1 MKIAMVSEHANPL
14 ACLGGDDAGGQN
26 VHVAALSAA
35 LCRLGHQVTVYTRR
49 DRRDQPEVVTAPD
62 GYRVVAVPAGPAGE
76 LAKDELL
83 PHMPEFADGLRRRWL
98 GCTPDVVHAHFW
110 MSGLA
115 AMSATDDGGPPV
127 VQTFH
132 ALGAVKRRNQGRA
145 DTSPPSRIAIERDLA
160 LRVARIAATCRD
172 EAAELAGLGVPA
184 DRVSVVP
191 CGVDTDHFRP
201 DGPVLRR
208 GRRHRVVTVG
218 RLVPRK
224 GYDTVIQALAQL
236 PDTEL
241 LIAGGPRAAELG
253 RHPEAAR
260 LRDGAEEAG
269 VADRVRLVGRVSR
282 AGMPALIRSADV
294 VACVPWYEPFGMV
307 PLEAMAC
314 GVPVVASAVGGLT
327 DTVLP
332 GVNGALVPP
341 RAPAGLAAALGS
353 ILSDRDLRVRLGRA
367 GRERAT
373 AGYGWDRI
381 AARTVAVYRCA
392 GASDRSDLTMVGGA

>member
-49 DRRDQPEVVTAPD
+49 DRVDQPEVVTAPD
-62 GYRVVAVPAGPAGE
+62 GYQVVAVPAGPAGE

-98 GCTPDVVHAHFW
+98 GAMPDVVHAHFW
-110 MSGLA
+110 MSGVA
-115 AMSATDDGGPPV
+115 AMSATGGDSPPV

-132 ALGAVKRRNQGRA
+132 ALGSVKRRNQGRA
-145 DTSPPSRIAIERDLA
+145 DTSPPSRVRIERDLGM
-160 LRVARIAATCRD
+160 RVARVAATCSD
-172 EAAELAGLGVPA
+172 EVAELAALGVPA

-191 CGVDTDHFRP
+191 CGVDVDHFRP

-224 GYDTVIQALAQL
+224 GYDTVIRAVAQL

-241 LIAGGPRAAELG
+241 LIVGGPRAAELG

-260 LRDGAEEAG
+260 LRDCAARAGA
-269 VADRVRLVGRVSR
+269 ADRVRLVGRVSR

-294 VACVPWYEPFGMV
+294 VACVPWYEPFGLV

-314 GVPVVASAVGGLT
+314 GVAVVASAVGGLT

-332 GVNGALVPP
+332 GVTGALVPP
-341 RAPAGLAAALGS
+341 RAPDRLAAVLGS
-353 ILSDRDLRVRLGRA
+353 ILSDPDGRARLGRA

-373 AGYGWDRI
+373 EMYGWDRV
-381 AARTVAVYRCA
+381 AERTVQVYRHA